1 MTAGQVANPFATPFK
16 VPSIGTRTPSRSVR
30 SKTMTETGHSISFL
44 LSSLEVCYTPFMQF
58 PSPST
63 PSLQNLLTWN
73 LLPNGQFNTSSAYT
87 LSQNSPITPPPHP
100 TPPQPGNGF
109 GKLLPFQESQPSFGW
124 PVTKKFPHVRN
135 IERLYCISL
144 AIEYT

>member
-1 MTAGQVANPFATPFK
+1 MLYTIYAIPKPFHSELAKPPDLEPFAEWPVQHQLRLHT
-16 VPSIGTRTPSRSVR
+16 
-30 SKTMTETGHSISFL
+30 
-44 LSSLEVCYTPFMQF
+44 
-58 PSPST
+58 
-63 PSLQNLLTWN
+63 
-73 LLPNGQFNTSSAYT
+73 LPK
-87 LSQNSPITPPPHP
+87 LPITPPPHP

-124 PVTKKFPHVRN
+124 PVTKKFPPIKN

>member
-30 SKTMTETGHSISFL
+30 SKTMTEIGHSISFL

-63 PSLQNLLTWN
+63 STLQNLLTWN
-73 LLPNGQFNTSSAYT
+73 LLPNGQFNTSSTYT
-87 LSQNSPITPPPHP
+87 LSQNSPITPPPPTLPHP
-100 TPPQPGNGF
+100 NLEMALENSYHSKNPN
-109 GKLLPFQESQPSFGW
+109 LPLAGLSQKNSHQLEIL
-124 PVTKKFPHVRN
+124 KD
-135 IERLYCISL
+135 CIVFH
-144 AIEYT
+144 